1 VTRGAG
7 QTTLKGLAVA
17 GASFLTYIFVVSFG
31 VAGLGFN
38 NGDDLLKLFMLL
50 LVYGSMMVGWLVAVV
65 GALAGSLLYQR
76 QEDRN

>member
-1 VTRGAG
+1 MTRGAG